1 MGSNDSE
8 NADVDA
14 RTTYRAT
21 NGGVPSYDEPKRE
34 PLYNSDEAPA
44 YEEEPSYGAEPTKR
58 RRKRLTSRPRKRRRR
73 KPRPPSRSPSP
84 KRSRRPKPRQRRG
97 PEPEKPSGAR
107 RRRPAKPKKEEA
119 ADAEEEDDLSELRAR
134 DIQLEE
140 RAGISEDVR
149 RYMSGLRD
157 DYNARS
163 RASSEDEPAEKSRKK
178 KKAGSAFGF
187 MRRGKKEEGNFDL
200 EEDAFDTSDIPDD
213 DEIPKDSPEDY
224 EADYDEADDEG
235 VTDFTD
241 GRGLNLTRRKKPS
254 STTSSAS
261 AAKR

>member
-1 MGSNDSE
+1 MTSGRGAPETEAASAE
-8 NADVDA
+8 PQPEPEA
-14 RTTYRAT
+14 
-21 NGGVPSYDEPKRE
+21 EPKA
-34 PLYNSDEAPA
+34 EA
-44 YEEEPSYGAEPTKR
+44 ETKAR
-58 RRKRLTSRPRKRRRR
+58 
-73 KPRPPSRSPSP
+73 
-84 KRSRRPKPRQRRG
+84 

-157 DYNARS
+157 DYNAKS
-163 RASSEDEPAEKSRKK
+163 RASFEDEPAEKSRKK

-241 GRGLNLTRRKKPS
+241 GEDMTDEEEEAFLDHEQRERRKKVMGYLKYAVAALLIVGVVVGASWASGYIRGS
-254 STTSSAS
+254 SQTAPIPGVTISLYDEGIALIKT
-261 AAKR
+261 A